1 MEKLHAVTASE
12 QVLHYEHGW
21 TRVFLRRV
29 AWGGGGGLRR
39 VGKRFAGSLALLQ
52 TTHWLVLF
60 KLHNFYAGAE
70 TILPK
75 R

>member
-1 MEKLHAVTASE
+1 MGGGGGGEK
-12 QVLHYEHGW
+12 
-21 TRVFLRRV
+21 TRGEGVGGGGG
-29 AWGGGGGLRR
+29 GGGGGLRR

-52 TTHWLVLF
+52 TTHRLVLF

-70 TILPK
+70 TNLPK

>member
-1 MEKLHAVTASE
+1 M
-12 QVLHYEHGW
+12 
-21 TRVFLRRV
+21 
-29 AWGGGGGLRR
+29 AWGGGGGGEAGAGRGLPGGGRGGGGGGGGAWLRR

-52 TTHWLVLF
+52 TTHRLVLF

-70 TILPK
+70 TNLPK